1 MEGRAGG
8 AAVRPRRA
16 QRSRATL
23 QWLRRARRGD
33 ESRRYN
39 RSTPAVPLQ
48 FRYCSATISA
58 GIYDCVPRAMAT
70 ARRDSGNAPPH
81 MRRPRSSAP
90 PARPSCIVQ
99 RDATHPSH
107 RPGGTS
113 RATCSSHRATRTMYA
128 TRTTKH
134 PTHRAKLGRA
144 APYPLLAAI
153 AADARASAA
162 ARACG
167 AGASTLGPTGCGLKL
182 AGDVAGR
189 CAGAPARAG
198 ARPASSA
205 EASRRRAGRERGRRY
220 SEAALQPHTT
230 RACEAHGCRTLYR
243 AAACRA
249 LSAGAA
255 GGTELVACVIGSS
268 RPRAHAT
275 PSCCGIAKN

>member
-1 MEGRAGG
+1 M
-8 AAVRPRRA
+8 
-16 QRSRATL
+16 
-23 QWLRRARRGD
+23 
-33 ESRRYN
+33 
-39 RSTPAVPLQ
+39 
-48 FRYCSATISA
+48 
-58 GIYDCVPRAMAT
+58 PRAIAT

-230 RACEAHGCRTLYR
+230 RACEAHGCRPLYR
-243 AAACRA
+243 AAGVSRA
-249 LSAGAA
+249 QRGSGRRLRVSCLRRRQQPPTRTRHAELLWHCQELTVWPRPAGAHTSA
-255 GGTELVACVIGSS
+255 QKLVRLSG
-268 RPRAHAT
+268 RT
-275 PSCCGIAKN
+275 N